1 MKAYKPW
8 ITIKVTHDYFLTN
21 KSNIALEPEAKT
33 RKLFIDLGIILR
45 NVNDSEWILY
55 KQDDLISSKKSKLVK
70 NLKFYLKAIDPNFY
84 YYTNPE
90 LIVDSDFFKIKNTEK
105 KGIWKELD
113 ILINQISFE
122 TPQNITININSLC
135 KFFEFIIIPKPD
147 SQSHEMQIREEKNSL
162 TFNSVAVDILS
173 PNKSVSRFV
182 SSEKICLKES
192 YDYKISLWEMGVTGN
207 KILKNQMPF
216 PNSSAVSV
224 LNSEDTISSY
234 LYF

>member
-33 RKLFIDLGIILR
+33 RKLFEELGIILR
-45 NVNDSEWILY
+45 NVNDSEWILF
-55 KQDDLISSKKSKLVK
+55 KQDNLTSSNNSELAK

-84 YYTNPE
+84 YYTNSE
-90 LIVDSDFFKIKNTEK
+90 LIVDSNFFKIKNTEK
-105 KGIWKELD
+105 KGAWKELE
-113 ILINQISFE
+113 ILAHLVPLENQD
-122 TPQNITININSLC
+122 ITIKIHSLC
-135 KFFEFIIIPKPD
+135 KFFEFIIIPKPN
-147 SQSHEMQIREEKNSL
+147 SQSHVMKLTEEKNSL
-162 TFNSVAVDILS
+162 TFNSSEVDILKQ
-173 PNKSVSRFV
+173 NKSVCRFV
-182 SSEKICLKES
+182 SSEKVCLKES
-192 YDYKISLWEMGVTGN
+192 YDYKISLWEVSEKGN
-207 KILKNQMPF
+207 KMLQHGMPF